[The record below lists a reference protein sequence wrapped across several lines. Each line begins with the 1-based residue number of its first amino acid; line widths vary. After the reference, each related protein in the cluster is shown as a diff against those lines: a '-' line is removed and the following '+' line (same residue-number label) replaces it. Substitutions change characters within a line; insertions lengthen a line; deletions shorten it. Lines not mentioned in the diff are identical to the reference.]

1 MNFYTIY
8 MNKHDESAIH
18 PLIHFIV
25 LTHIIVI
32 STIFLTT
39 LKTNIITTPK
49 QELRN

>member
-1 MNFYTIY
+1 

-25 LTHIIVI
+25 LTHIIVTVI